1 MDKAGILIIDDDP
14 ASQSAL
20 REVLGA
26 EGWVVQSITQA
37 SQALSELATSN
48 WTLVIANVLTTGF
61 FGPLHTTL
69 KELALA
75 PKDESGKVPVR
86 VLFLVPE
93 AAAAE
98 AAPMLERQHL
108 PFVLKPFNLHD
119 LLEKVSD
126 LLMETEAIS
135 APIRHVRREGNAL
148 RRRGRL
154 GARNDPGRDANRNT
168 AMFANREDYEMGE
181 EELAEYERQEAEESQ
196 RKDKKKKQSL
206 IG

>member
-1 MDKAGILIIDDDP
+1 
-14 ASQSAL
+14 
-20 REVLGA
+20 
-26 EGWVVQSITQA
+26 
-37 SQALSELATSN
+37 
-48 WTLVIANVLTTGF
+48 
-61 FGPLHTTL
+61 
-69 KELALA
+69 
-75 PKDESGKVPVR
+75 VPVR

-126 LLMETEAIS
+126 LLMETDAIS
-135 APIRHVRREGNAL
+135 APIRQIPREGNAL

-168 AMFANREDYEMGE
+168 SMFANREDYEMGE
-181 EELAEYERQEAEESQ
+181 EELAEYERHEAEEAR
-196 RKDKKKKQSL
+196 RKNKKKQGL
-206 IG
+206 ID